1 MIATH
6 GACLR
11 DGSIEL
17 FRVWKS
23 VLVDPGRPLSGAR
36 RRLRWVHICSSA
48 PLENKV
54 TKIEEAMA
62 GDAERRV
69 VTFACVG
76 SGTCP
81 HEESVPRSRLDASVV
96 RHTDGHLFRT
106 ARVRVTFS
114 RMSVALAVQMK
125 GLGF

>member
-81 HEESVPRSRLDASVV
+81 HEESVPRSRLDA
-96 RHTDGHLFRT
+96 
-106 ARVRVTFS
+106 RVADLPRADKSGPLPKFPGEESKS
-114 RMSVALAVQMK
+114 RR
-125 GLGF
+125 